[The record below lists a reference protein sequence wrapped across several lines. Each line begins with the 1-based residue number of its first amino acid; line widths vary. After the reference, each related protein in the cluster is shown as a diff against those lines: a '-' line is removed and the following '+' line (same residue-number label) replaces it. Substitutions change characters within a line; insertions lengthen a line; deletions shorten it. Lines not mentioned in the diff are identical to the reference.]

1 MAAVLDRPD
10 PLRVQAPAPEQQI
23 VEGAAFGVDC
33 LLGDHTAGSF
43 LEGSRG
49 VRLLVGVRPD
59 HDHLHRPFSLGISRK
74 RMPGGHIS
82 VGAMPAP
89 YQVTP
94 GILGRRRATLHPP
107 VRPLV
112 DRKSMSQ
119 PAASPRT
126 YRPRR
131 TPPPDLPENGTE
143 KIKGVGGWFRSDF
156 AGSVGDRIGRGCWLE
171 GLRSR
176 CCGSQMSRMVNRE
189 VAAPAFGHASAC
201 RRVWAG
207 WRRARG
213 GVRLY
218 VGAGDDVAKC
228 RRQGP
233 LGLPRSLLL
242 KGYLMRAPFVTLAP
256 TLPAC
261 AACQSRTVRA

>member
-1 MAAVLDRPD
+1 M
-10 PLRVQAPAPEQQI
+10 
-23 VEGAAFGVDC
+23 DC

-156 AGSVGDRIGRGCWLE
+156 AGSVGDRIPRGCSSE
-171 GLRSR
+171 GVRSR
-176 CCGSQMSRMVNRE
+176 CCGSHVSGMVNRE
-189 VAAPAFGHASAC
+189 VAAPVFGRASAC
-201 RRVWAG
+201 RRTVGLLSVGRWVALGCRWA
-207 WRRARG
+207 RA
-213 GVRLY
+213 
-218 VGAGDDVAKC
+218 DDVAKR

-233 LGLPRSLLL
+233 LGLPRSFALR
-242 KGYLMRAPFVTLAP
+242 GPIDACPFVTLAP
-256 TLPAC
+256 SLPAW